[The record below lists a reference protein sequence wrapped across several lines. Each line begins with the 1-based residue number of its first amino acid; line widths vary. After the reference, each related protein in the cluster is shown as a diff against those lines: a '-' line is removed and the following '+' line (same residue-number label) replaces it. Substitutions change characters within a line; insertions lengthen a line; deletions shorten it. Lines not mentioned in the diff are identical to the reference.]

1 MIFAIDVSGSMGET
15 ERQLA
20 KTFFFFALQGIRRQY
35 AKVEDGFHRA
45 LGRSVGIQRSRSSSR
60 RAAPAARSR
69 RPCSSSSKEVIR
81 ERFDPSQ
88 YNVYLFYASDGEN
101 LVDDREPATESLR
114 EICQGLNYGGFIEI
128 RPAYGISP
136 ETEMAG
142 IFSRLQRE
150 DLPLGMARVTNRDDV
165 WNALRQ
171 FFQDQQTRAG
181 AA

>member
-1 MIFAIDVSGSMGET
+1 MGET

-35 AKVEDGFHRA
+35 AKVETAFIAHSAEAWEFNEAQFFQTSGTGGTVSSTVFK
-45 LGRSVGIQRSRSSSR
+45 LG
-60 RAAPAARSR
+60 
-69 RPCSSSSKEVIR
+69 KEVIK
-81 ERFDPSQ
+81 ERFDPSH
-88 YNVYLFYASDGEN
+88 YNVYVFYASDGEN
-101 LVDDREPATESLR
+101 LVDDREPATETLR
-114 EICQGLNYGGFIEI
+114 ELCEGLNYVGFIEI

-142 IFSRLQRE
+142 ICSRLQRE
-150 DLPLGMARVTNRDDV
+150 SLPLGQARVTNREDV

-171 FFQDQQTRAG
+171 FLQEQQTRAD